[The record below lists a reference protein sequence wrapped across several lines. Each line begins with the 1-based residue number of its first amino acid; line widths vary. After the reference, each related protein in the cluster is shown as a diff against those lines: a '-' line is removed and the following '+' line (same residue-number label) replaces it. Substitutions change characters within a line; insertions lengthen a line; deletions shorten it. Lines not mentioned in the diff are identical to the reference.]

1 MKYFSSRAIFCIF
14 AFVAVVACKPVV
26 GSTAPAKATPLPP
39 SATKEDWVKAI
50 KAVYDESNTEV
61 DGKGITEFAACF
73 KRGKALAPDG
83 RPKCELFSFAKYD
96 AFNRITVFTPIESR
110 LREHSSSKYLH
121 SYVALLDCERPSIVL
136 SPHFFGKNG
145 WLFMER
151 VAVMA
156 DGNIVLEHTF
166 DHNDV
171 QRDNN
176 SWGVDERA
184 RWIASGEERMVL
196 KKVVD
201 SKAVI
206 VRIIGDK
213 GYVTVDKRDVDAMKA
228 DFAETLAIFDAL
240 DVAAAS
246 VRPAS
251 CN

>member
-1 MKYFSSRAIFCIF
+1 
-14 AFVAVVACKPVV
+14 
-26 GSTAPAKATPLPP
+26 
-39 SATKEDWVKAI
+39 
-50 KAVYDESNTEV
+50 
-61 DGKGITEFAACF
+61 
-73 KRGKALAPDG
+73 
-83 RPKCELFSFAKYD
+83 
-96 AFNRITVFTPIESR
+96 
-110 LREHSSSKYLH
+110 
-121 SYVALLDCERPSIVL
+121 
-136 SPHFFGKNG
+136 
-145 WLFMER
+145 MER